1 MTTPLN
7 VIDVLH
13 QYKNFNGLSKNIFTV
28 SALTQIHPHQVK
40 ALLLKDK
47 TYQQKKNQKVVIM
60 LTWMNSKK
68 KRFHHLNYQMSDKY
82 LISKTTF
89 SRKAN
94 LMKYPV

>member
-28 SALTQIHPHQVK
+28 LALTQIHPHQMK

-68 KRFHHLNYQMSDKY
+68 K
-82 LISKTTF
+82 ISSLK
-89 SRKAN
+89 
-94 LMKYPV
+94 LPDE